1 MNRVTSLLF
10 AVALVGSLVAAPVG
24 ASTASSSVTLTV
36 SVVDQ
41 GDVAIGG
48 AEVEATW
55 DGGGTTTTTAS
66 NGRALVDV
74 PAGADVSVDVEHED
88 FVRNHPLEVEDASE
102 RDVTVRMSLKGHS
115 TVTVTDADGDPV
127 EGATVTLERDGR
139 TAATGETG
147 ADGTYESG
155 VVEQGRYD
163 VSAVKPGYY
172 RESTR
177 QRVGVDSRTGF
188 ELERGDARLD
198 ISIVDDHFEEP
209 RTLEEGR
216 VRISDAEGEVA
227 TVRATGGTASIRVPV
242 NNRYRVTVVK
252 DGYREDGRHVNV
264 IEGDRSVTVASQRVP
279 SLTPESQNGRVI
291 VGETTRINVVNAYGE
306 SVEGAEIRHRGETV
320 GETDADGYAT
330 VTVEGVG
337 EQEFHAVLGGVESD
351 PIAIEGVDPD
361 ADEDAR
367 EANEIDPDTQGDL
380 PGFGVPAAVLAL
392 LSVALLGR
400 RS

>member
-1 MNRVTSLLF
+1 MNRVLSLLF
-10 AVALVGSLVAAPVG
+10 VVAMVGWLVAAPVG
-24 ASTASSSVTLTV
+24 AATADSEVTLTV

-48 AEVEATW
+48 ADVEATW
-55 DGGGTTTTTAS
+55 DGGSTSATTAS
-66 NGRALVDV
+66 NGRALIDV
-74 PAGADVSVDVEHED
+74 PEGADVSLDVEHED
-88 FVRNHPLEVEDASE
+88 FVRNHPLEVDDASE
-102 RDVTVRMSLKGHS
+102 REATVRMSLKGHS

-139 TAATGETG
+139 TAAEGQTG

-163 VSAVKPGYY
+163 VGAVKPGYY

-177 QRVGVDSRTGF
+177 QRVGVNGRTSF

-198 ISIVDDHFEEP
+198 ITVVDDHFEET
-209 RTLEEGR
+209 RTLEGAR
-216 VRISDAEGEVA
+216 VRISDAEGELA
-227 TVRATGGTASIRVPV
+227 TLRATSGTASMRVPV
-242 NNRYRVTVVK
+242 NNRYRVTVLK

-264 IEGDRSVTVASQRVP
+264 IEGDRTATVASQRVP
-279 SLTPESQNGRVI
+279 SLTVESQNGQVI
-291 VGETTRINVVNAYGE
+291 VGETTRLNVVNAYGE
-306 SVEGAEIRHRGETV
+306 PVEGAEIRHGGETV

-330 VTVEGVG
+330 VTVDGVG
-337 EQEFHAVLGGVESD
+337 EQAYHAALDGVESD
-351 PIAIEGVDPD
+351 PIEIEGVDPD
-361 ADEDAR
+361 ADEG

-380 PGFGVPAAVLAL
+380 PGFGVTVAVLAL